1 MERITFLGVTPKFVK
16 PILEIFGPKLD
27 QLSFDSCCDINMID
41 LLLSPSLRVFNITG
55 SSNLST
61 FEDSSKVAADTFLPH
76 LQVLRS
82 DICLGLWSRLFEEK
96 SERLTDIFIH
106 CCHIGTEVST
116 KFMKF
121 EIF

>member
-1 MERITFLGVTPKFVK
+1 MDKITFLGVTPKFVK

-27 QLSFDSCCDINMID
+27 QLSFDSCGDINMID
-41 LLLSPSLRVFNITG
+41 LLLCPSLRVFNITG

-82 DICLGLWSRLFEEK
+82 DICLGLWSRLFENK
-96 SERLTDIFIH
+96 SEMTDVFIH
-106 CCHIGTEVST
+106 CCHIGTEVSAKLIELK
-116 KFMKF
+116 KF
-121 EIF
+121 